1 MTLLAGLAV
10 GVFVY
15 FLVGFATGYAP
26 EIKIRRF
33 RPRKQISNRQ
43 LWLNQAGVSLTP
55 RQFFAG
61 SVAVGAIAFVAIAA
75 LTGAPLVALVPAAG
89 VAALP
94 HAYFARRRNAHLR
107 RVQEAWPDGLRDLIA
122 SISAGRSLP
131 QALSAL
137 AATGPAPLQEAFAR
151 FPMLSRMLGTV
162 PALEVIK
169 EELADPTS
177 DRVIE
182 VLVLAHERGGQ
193 IVRDILEDLVAATT
207 RDLKLL
213 EEIETE
219 GLEMKINARAVL
231 VLPWLV
237 LVALTIREGP
247 FRDFY
252 RSTGGLIVVLVAGLL
267 SLVGGFLITRLART
281 RGEQRVFGSSATV
294 AVRERA

>member
-1 MTLLAGLAV
+1 MILLAGLAV

-26 EIKIRRF
+26 DIEIRRF
-33 RPRKQISNRQ
+33 RRRAQISNRQ
-43 LWLNQAGVSLTP
+43 LWLNQAGAAVTP
-55 RQFFAG
+55 RQFVAG
-61 SVAVGAIAFVAIAA
+61 SVAVGAIAFMAIAA
-75 LTGAPLVALVPAAG
+75 VTGTPLVAVVPAAG
-89 VAALP
+89 IAALP
-94 HAYFARRRNAHLR
+94 RAYFARRRAARLR
-107 RVQEAWPDGLRDLIA
+107 EVQAAWPDGLRDVIA
-122 SISAGRSLP
+122 SITAGRSLP
-131 QALSAL
+131 QALNTL
-137 AATGPAPLQEAFAR
+137 AATGPAPLQDAFAR

-193 IVRDILEDLVAATT
+193 IVRDILEDLVVATT

-237 LVALTIREGP
+237 LVALTVREGP

-267 SLVGGFLITRLART
+267 SLAGGYLIARLART

-294 AVRERA
+294 AVRENA

>member
-1 MTLLAGLAV
+1 VILLAGLAV

-26 EIKIRRF
+26 DIRIRRL
-33 RPRKQISNRQ
+33 RPRTQISNRQ
-43 LWLNQAGVSLTP
+43 LWLNQAGVAVTP
-55 RQFFAG
+55 RQFVAG
-61 SVAVGAIAFVAIAA
+61 SVAVGALAFLGIAA
-75 LTGAPLVALVPAAG
+75 VTGAPLVAVVPAAG

-94 HAYFARRRNAHLR
+94 RAYFARRRAAHLR
-107 RVQEAWPDGLRDLIA
+107 RVQAAWPDGLRDVIA
-122 SISAGRSLP
+122 SIAAGRSLQ
-131 QALSAL
+131 QALNTL
-137 AATGPAPLQEAFAR
+137 AASGPAPLQDAFAR

-182 VLVLAHERGGQ
+182 VLVIAHERGGQ

-252 RSTGGLIVVLVAGLL
+252 RSPGGLIVVLVAGALSVAGGLL
-267 SLVGGFLITRLART
+267 IARLART

>member
-219 GLEMKINARAVL
+219 GLEMKINARVVL

>member
-15 FLVGFATGYAP
+15 FLVGYATGYTP

-33 RPRKQISNRQ
+33 RRRSQISNRQ
-43 LWLNQAGVSLTP
+43 LWLNQAGVAVTP
-55 RQFFAG
+55 RQFIAG
-61 SVAVGAIAFVAIAA
+61 SVAVAAVAFVAIVVV
-75 LTGAPLVALVPAAG
+75 TGAPLVALVPAAG

-94 HAYFARRRNAHLR
+94 RAYFARRRTAHLQ
-107 RVQEAWPDGLRDLIA
+107 RVQAAWPDGLRDVIA
-122 SISAGRSLP
+122 SIAAGRSLS
-131 QALSAL
+131 QALNAL
-137 AATGPAPLQEAFAR
+137 AASGPVPLQEAFTR

-182 VLVLAHERGGQ
+182 VLVIAHERGGQ

-213 EEIETE
+213 EEVETE

-252 RSTGGLIVVLVAGLL
+252 RSTGGLVVVLIAGLL
-267 SLVGGFLITRLART
+267 SVAGGFFIARLAST
-281 RGEQRVFGSSATV
+281 RAEQRVFGSSAAV
-294 AVRERA
+294 ATRERA